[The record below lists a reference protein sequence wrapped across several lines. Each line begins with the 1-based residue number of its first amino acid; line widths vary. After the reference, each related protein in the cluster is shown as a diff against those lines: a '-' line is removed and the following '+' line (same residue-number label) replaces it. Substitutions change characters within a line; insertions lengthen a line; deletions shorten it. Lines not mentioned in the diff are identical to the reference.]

1 MKHVI
6 QFGNSTA
13 ISTSRGDTED
23 GGACVP
29 FVNVQFVNVQFVPEP
44 GSIVLVAEGL
54 VSGLSVERHGRIGL
68 RSDPSHVQPCM
79 HFLT

>member
-6 QFGNSTA
+6 QNAYFGNSTA

-29 FVNVQFVNVQFVPEP
+29 FVNVQLVPEP
-44 GSIVLVAEGL
+44 SSMVLVAEGL
-54 VSGLSVERHGRIGL
+54 VSGLSVERHGPIGL

-79 HFLT
+79 HFLA